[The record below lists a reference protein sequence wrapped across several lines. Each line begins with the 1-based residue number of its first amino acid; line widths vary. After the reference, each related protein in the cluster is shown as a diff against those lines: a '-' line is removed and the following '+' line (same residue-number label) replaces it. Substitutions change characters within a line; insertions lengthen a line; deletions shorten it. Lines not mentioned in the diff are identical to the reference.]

1 MKKIIAF
8 ILTLTLLLTV
18 FVVSGKILSPEE
30 IPTLTETSAEA
41 SGLNKLGI
49 LLGTEK
55 GFELDRK
62 ITRAEAVVLLMRI
75 HPEVTGSIGMPS
87 PEFDDMDGHWAY
99 KEVTAAKKLGL
110 VDGTSEKIFTP
121 DRTVSGREFAKM
133 TLSLLGYENVTIK
146 NAYDLGKK
154 YDLILNNFTD
164 SVIYDDR
171 ELSRGDAA
179 RICWSAFAAKTADD
193 KLLYRKLIE
202 TGKYEENDFYGVLF
216 AGDKAALPETFADK
230 LNAHMPDDRN
240 YMFSPLSIKMA
251 FAMAANGASGE
262 TKSQIENALGITD
275 LEAYNN
281 TSKTLIEKYNEADI
295 LQLNVANSIWIN
307 SSATSQRFSA
317 DYSDKLKEFFDA
329 ETFVRDSKTIVSD
342 VNGWVSDKTN
352 GKIPS
357 ITDNA
362 DFWSMLINAVY
373 FKGAWQN
380 EFSTYAT
387 KPDIF
392 TDRNGKEN
400 EIDFM
405 NRTGYYKYI
414 NDGKNEIIC
423 LPYKTGYFDE
433 KNGDNIFYDLNIAMY
448 LVNGDFSENIL
459 NEFAEN
465 AESKYISLSMPK
477 FKFEYSTS
485 LKGIMQKLGVDS
497 AFNIQ
502 KADFTGMF
510 DGGNMFIT
518 DALHKTYINV
528 DEKGTEAAAVTA
540 IAMAGSALPPEP
552 IEVKYNKPFTFVIR
566 DNDSGE
572 ILFLGEYAF
581 AEEK

>member
-75 HPEVTGSIGMPS
+75 HPEVTGSMGMPS

-216 AGDKAALPETFADK
+216 VGDKAAVPETFADK

-240 YMFSPLSIKMA
+240 YMFSPLSLKMA

-275 LEAYNN
+275 LEAYNS

-317 DYSDKLKEFFDA
+317 DYSDKLKEFYDA

-405 NRTGYYKYI
+405 NRTAYFSYYKHD
-414 NDGKNEIIC
+414 NCEIIE
-423 LPYKTGYFDE
+423 LPYKRASYNEETNE
-433 KNGDNIFYDLNIAMY
+433 MTSYDLDISMY
-448 LVNGDFSENIL
+448 LVKGDFSEQVLCNDL
-459 NEFAEN
+459 
-465 AESKYISLSMPK
+465 SSTYVSLSMPK

-552 IEVKYNKPFTFVIR
+552 IEVKYNNPFTFVIR
-566 DNDSGE
+566 DNASGE